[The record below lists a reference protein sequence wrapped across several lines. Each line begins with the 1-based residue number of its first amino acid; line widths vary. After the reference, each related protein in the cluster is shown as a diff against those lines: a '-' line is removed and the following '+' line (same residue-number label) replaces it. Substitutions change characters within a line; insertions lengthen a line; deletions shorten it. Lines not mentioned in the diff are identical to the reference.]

1 MAKTIHLLLA
11 DDHRLVRDGIRSL
24 LSDVEDIQILA
35 DVASGDELLAILN
48 DLRKASNAA
57 NAGLPDVVLLDVSMP
72 MPAGQIQSGLEAAS
86 FIAKEY
92 PSVHILF
99 LSMHEEAEYII
110 NAMKAGARGYV
121 LKNAEKA
128 ELVEAIRSVASG
140 NRYFSKEVAERVMG
154 SFAPIPAN
162 SDKQAIADTPTLTQ
176 REQEI
181 LQLVAEGLSTKIIA
195 ERLIISPRT
204 VETHRTN
211 IMHKLN
217 AVNSVELVRIALQY
231 GLIRMT
237 S

>member
-1 MAKTIHLLLA
+1 MAKTIRLVLA

-24 LSDVEDIQILA
+24 LADAPDITILA
-35 DVASGDELLAILN
+35 DVASGDALVEAMSQYATL
-48 DLRKASNAA
+48 
-57 NAGLPDVVLLDVSMP
+57 GTLPDVVLLDVSMP
-72 MPAGQIQSGLEAAS
+72 VAESRIQSGLEAAA
-86 FIAKEY
+86 ILTKTY
-92 PSVHILF
+92 PSVQILF

-110 NAMKAGARGYV
+110 NAMKTGARGYV
-121 LKNAEKA
+121 LKNVEKS
-128 ELVEAIRSVASG
+128 ELLEAIRTVAEG
-140 NRYFSKEVAERVMG
+140 NRYFSKEITERVMD
-154 SFAPIPAN
+154 SFAPPQQLA
-162 SDKQAIADTPTLTQ
+162 DKPNDAQYAPTLTQ
-176 REQEI
+176 REHEI

>member
-1 MAKTIHLLLA
+1 MAKAIRLVLA

-24 LSDVEDIQILA
+24 LADAPDIIILA
-35 DVASGDELLAILN
+35 DVASGDALVEAMSQYATL
-48 DLRKASNAA
+48 
-57 NAGLPDVVLLDVSMP
+57 GTLPDVVLLDVSMP
-72 MPAGQIQSGLEAAS
+72 VAESHIQSGLVAAA
-86 FIAKEY
+86 ILTKTY
-92 PSVHILF
+92 PSVQILF

-110 NAMKAGARGYV
+110 NAMKTGARGYV
-121 LKNAEKA
+121 LKNVEKV
-128 ELVEAIRSVASG
+128 ELLEAIRSVAEG
-140 NRYFSKEVAERVMG
+140 NRYFSKEITERVME
-154 SFAPIPAN
+154 SFSPPQQLA
-162 SDKQAIADTPTLTQ
+162 DKPDDVQYAPTLTQ
-176 REQEI
+176 REYEI

>member
-1 MAKTIHLLLA
+1 MAKSIRLVLA

-24 LSDVEDIQILA
+24 LADAPDITILA
-35 DVASGDELLAILN
+35 DVASGDALVEAMSQYATL
-48 DLRKASNAA
+48 
-57 NAGLPDVVLLDVSMP
+57 GTLPDVVLLDVSMP
-72 MPAGQIQSGLEAAS
+72 VAESHIQSGLVAAA
-86 FIAKEY
+86 ILTKTY
-92 PSVHILF
+92 PSVQILF

-110 NAMKAGARGYV
+110 NAMKTGARGYV
-121 LKNAEKA
+121 LKNVEKV
-128 ELVEAIRSVASG
+128 ELLEAIRSVAEG
-140 NRYFSKEVAERVMG
+140 NRYFSKEITERVME
-154 SFAPIPAN
+154 SFAPPQQLA
-162 SDKQAIADTPTLTQ
+162 DKPDDVQYAPTLTQ
-176 REQEI
+176 REYEI